1 MDYAANREWLANLCD
16 NATGEPSSSDDGDD
30 DDDDGPTLMGIDMPR
45 RQFAS
50 WVNYYLTHMTS
61 DGEAMTTGRTPNR
74 TQAAPTNAWLTE
86 ETRSIGAIPE
96 AHIVRVQPS
105 SEITSAESARLA

>member
-1 MDYAANREWLANLCD
+1 MSHVYRRKRARDGVL
-16 NATGEPSSSDDGDD
+16 PSSSSDDGDD

-61 DGEAMTTGRTPNR
+61 DGEAMTTCGWCGCRP
-74 TQAAPTNAWLTE
+74 
-86 ETRSIGAIPE
+86 
-96 AHIVRVQPS
+96 
-105 SEITSAESARLA
+105 ITK